1 MFTGDSEIIWYTGV
15 FLLVLTS
22 KGLCSMSSTSEHPT
36 PLFDTLDQLADQGP
50 PERSKQC
57 FAPSDFIA
65 IQSFLLQYAKSQDT
79 FNTYRRECERLVQWS
94 WQVANKSIKT
104 LKRADIEQY
113 ISFCQNPPKAW
124 VGLKKVAR
132 FISKDGFRQ
141 PNPEWRLFVA
151 TLKKSHIQNGRT
163 PSTKAYHFSQ
173 KALQSLFASL
183 NSLFNFLICE
193 NLIDSNPITQI
204 RQKNQL
210 IRKTASKRVVR
221 RLTSLQWEFLIET
234 AEKMADK
241 EPYKHER
248 TLFIVS
254 CLYLMYLRIS
264 ELTSHDRW
272 QPQMGHFY
280 QDSQENWWFKTVGK
294 GNKERDITV
303 SDAMLQSLKRYR
315 QHRNLTPT
323 LPLAGDTTDLLHKNR
338 GVGGIESTRH
348 IRSIMQDCF
357 NTAIQRMHQDGFEEE
372 AKTLQEATV
381 HWLRHTGI
389 SDDINKRQRP
399 ISHVREDAGHASS
412 STTDLYNDAEHQAR
426 HSSGKKKTILPD
438 ENLN

>member
-1 MFTGDSEIIWYTGV
+1 M
-15 FLLVLTS
+15 S
-22 KGLCSMSSTSEHPT
+22 KATLQPI
-36 PLFDTLDQLADQGP
+36 PLFDTLDKLADQKL
-50 PERSKQC
+50 PEKYQHA
-57 FAPSDFIA
+57 FAKGDFSA

-79 FNTYRRECERLVQWS
+79 YNTYRRECERLVQWS
-94 WQVANKSIKT
+94 WLIANKSILT

-113 ISFCQNPPKAW
+113 LIFCQKPPKAW
-124 VGLKKVAR
+124 IGLKKVSR
-132 FISKDGFRQ
+132 FITQDGFRQ
-141 PNPEWRLFVA
+141 PNPHWRLFVA
-151 TLKKSHIQNGRT
+151 TLKKSYIKDGCE
-163 PSTKAYHFSQ
+163 PSESDYSFSQ
-173 KALQSLFASL
+173 KSLQSLFSSL

-193 NLIDSNPITQI
+193 NIIDSNPIIQI

-210 IRKTASKRVVR
+210 IRKSASKRVVR
-221 RLTSLQWEFLIET
+221 RLSSLQWEFMIET
-234 AEKMADK
+234 AEKMADQ
-241 EPYKHER
+241 EPHKHER
-248 TLFIVS
+248 TLFIIS

-264 ELTSHDRW
+264 ELASHARW

-303 SDAMLQSLKRYR
+303 SDAMIQSLRRYR
-315 QHRNLTPT
+315 QHRKLSPA

-338 GVGGIESTRH
+338 GAGGIESTRH
-348 IRSIMQDCF
+348 IRSIVQDCF
-357 NTAIQRMHQDGFEEE
+357 DTSIQRMLTDGFEEE
-372 AKTLQEATV
+372 AKTLEEATV

-399 ISHVREDAGHASS
+399 ISHVRDDAGHASS

-438 ENLN
+438 ECLD